1 METIIYKGVEI
12 QKTENG
18 IFIFCL
24 DGTKYTNTN
33 LHFAKV
39 MISRELKNNPKP

>member
-12 QKTENG
+12 QKTQNG
-18 IFIFCL
+18 YFLFYR
-24 DGTKYTNTN
+24 DNTEHVNTN

-39 MISRELKNNPKP
+39 LISRKLKNNPKP

>member
-12 QKTENG
+12 QKTQNG
-18 IFIFCL
+18 NFIFHL
-24 DGTKYTNTN
+24 DGAEHINTN

-39 MISRELKNNPKP
+39 MISRELKNKPKP

>member
-12 QKTENG
+12 VKVHNTCYVFYLNN
-18 IFIFCL
+18 
-24 DGTKYTNTN
+24 TKHTNTN

-39 MISRELKNNPKP
+39 MISKNLKN

>member
-18 IFIFCL
+18 NFIFRL
-24 DGTKYTNTN
+24 NGTEYINTN
-33 LHFAKV
+33 LRFAKV